1 MRSNIQTFA
10 DSAVHNKLPRLL
22 RPVEEIGLHGFS
34 ASQSLSRYSNEESEK
49 YLSLCFGGKEGKDIS
64 PHWNPSKTY
73 LQINKNPVLNTS
85 ITNRPLP
92 SQISYRPEHTAVP
105 IEESP
110 YLEPK
115 DFTPKQKLTFSNQL
129 LEMRRPS
136 ILGDHMSVPLSKLGI
151 GNTNV
156 SQKTDS
162 VNLAIPK
169 PVYGH
174 KSCCLENQ
182 CPSGPSYRIHHRGSR
197 IHPTTFDQE
206 LMSEYSPISLLQ
218 RKECEALMQRQMLEH
233 KQRLTLQEAQPE
245 DYRTIEHSGPI
256 KMPAFLEPNYR
267 SFPHV
272 DSSCSLLS
280 PSVGQYHHLQ
290 FPSKVYHTLPVS
302 SSGSYEEMQQMT
314 LSHSDKLYTDHIP
327 DGPKHTQRPLH
338 PAFYYVQESL
348 NVPNGAVYADIRG
361 NHRHT
366 VSSPVNKQSAAD
378 QYLVPHPA
386 SDETSSS
393 CSISPS
399 SHSCLNSYEVS
410 AYQLHKMHLNSGQKR
425 TFSDG
430 PGFTLSIPHAEQVED
445 YSEKKSRVLPSSVG
459 LCSQGFGSG
468 AFHRVQPRFD
478 HENFCHDSKPQCN
491 LRESPKMDD
500 RLTSPNGSVNHS
512 ITNRCQRET
521 GGTDVQSSHS
531 DPCSSLF
538 TAENVTT
545 LNNTNKVII
554 NQSSNLKQIASEN
567 VQNRLEN
574 PKNEEL
580 YDKWVEGPDL
590 PPSPPMPV
598 IHSVFSLAPYK
609 AYLEATGMLPAQN
622 MLGGGNSESVT
633 KKINPGR
640 QNFDNDS
647 QQELHEIEHRLK
659 PVIVSQSSCENVS
672 IKMEFQKIKTEENAD
687 EVTNCSF
694 EINENEC
701 KEVPKK
707 EDFLTALS
715 ACVLDLSVRKSES
728 DDSTCKLQKLAHCSA
743 EYRTHSSKVHGAM
756 DTPELS
762 CSNNSLLL
770 LHPGPQQSIPSPR
783 PLNTQ
788 FWLQHVPHQQ
798 PKLSAFK
805 TFLPDMLK
813 SPSDNTTKDP
823 FHSWGPNPQPKLLV
837 ETTTNM
843 KTSRC
848 AQHHFMELH
857 QSLCRLILDSV
868 SCTPEQELRAWLD
881 KTGLGLCASSQDK
894 SQSISS
900 LLRAAVKDSWL
911 RCNDTVA
918 AFQQIIS
925 QLKDFVSSNK
935 CPFPHVVRAGMVFVP
950 MLVVKESLFPQVP
963 GTSIDQLLQEL
974 KVELRPTTLSEERHF
989 AKLQGHACSSKLRR
1003 LLSLKHLPDV
1013 YPDVLNLFYH
1023 VCASKR
1029 LGAELSTTVKK
1040 EQQVHLKD
1048 SDYSAKCSQSSFS
1061 VQDSPKNKVCF
1072 KKQRRQGRRKNVSK
1086 RLFSEEHLQHEGY
1099 VNNWSIVKSL
1109 SKEEESSQG
1118 TCREDLENVKV
1129 KMEQD
1134 SSHLEQDGM
1143 GVPDSAWAPVM
1154 SDDFSTGSDTETERT
1169 YAVSCQSHCS
1179 TSTTLPNSQ
1188 THSGMI
1194 LKLRKVLFNKGPV
1207 GSESI
1212 HPRTCKS
1219 GSCGPPVYTENRK
1232 AAGGRNY
1239 REITWKIHGQVAK
1252 RVKGGSSQGLRSTRS
1267 SSKAVRLCRS
1277 TKTLDLRKST
1287 KALHLHRS
1295 MVHIK
1300 YCSYLSA
1307 NHSKQRRRWVLRSA
1321 VRTARQAMKERYPE
1335 LVGKRI
1341 CHLYEEKDKSEVWYK
1356 GVVVRVHEP
1365 HPNPLKT
1372 VFEVKY
1378 DSEPEWQ
1385 YYLELLMDYKK
1396 GWLKVED

>member
-1 MRSNIQTFA
+1 
-10 DSAVHNKLPRLL
+10 
-22 RPVEEIGLHGFS
+22 
-34 ASQSLSRYSNEESEK
+34 
-49 YLSLCFGGKEGKDIS
+49 
-64 PHWNPSKTY
+64 
-73 LQINKNPVLNTS
+73 
-85 ITNRPLP
+85 
-92 SQISYRPEHTAVP
+92 
-105 IEESP
+105 
-110 YLEPK
+110 
-115 DFTPKQKLTFSNQL
+115 
-129 LEMRRPS
+129 
-136 ILGDHMSVPLSKLGI
+136 
-151 GNTNV
+151 
-156 SQKTDS
+156 
-162 VNLAIPK
+162 IPK

-182 CPSGPSYRIHHRGSR
+182 CPSGPSYRIHYRGSR

-218 RKECEALMQRQMLEH
+218 RKECEALMQRQILEH

-622 MLGGGNSESVT
+622 MLGG
-633 KKINPGR
+633 
-640 QNFDNDS
+640 
-647 QQELHEIEHRLK
+647 
-659 PVIVSQSSCENVS
+659 
-672 IKMEFQKIKTEENAD
+672 
-687 EVTNCSF
+687 
-694 EINENEC
+694 
-701 KEVPKK
+701 
-707 EDFLTALS
+707 
-715 ACVLDLSVRKSES
+715 
-728 DDSTCKLQKLAHCSA
+728 
-743 EYRTHSSKVHGAM
+743 
-756 DTPELS
+756 
-762 CSNNSLLL
+762 
-770 LHPGPQQSIPSPR
+770 
-783 PLNTQ
+783 
-788 FWLQHVPHQQ
+788 
-798 PKLSAFK
+798 
-805 TFLPDMLK
+805 
-813 SPSDNTTKDP
+813 
-823 FHSWGPNPQPKLLV
+823 
-837 ETTTNM
+837 
-843 KTSRC
+843 
-848 AQHHFMELH
+848 
-857 QSLCRLILDSV
+857 
-868 SCTPEQELRAWLD
+868 EQELRAWLD

-900 LLRAAVKDSWL
+900 LLRAAVKDSWI

-1029 LGAELSTTVKK
+1029 L
-1040 EQQVHLKD
+1040 
-1048 SDYSAKCSQSSFS
+1048 
-1061 VQDSPKNKVCF
+1061 
-1072 KKQRRQGRRKNVSK
+1072 
-1086 RLFSEEHLQHEGY
+1086 
-1099 VNNWSIVKSL
+1099 
-1109 SKEEESSQG
+1109 
-1118 TCREDLENVKV
+1118 DLENVKV